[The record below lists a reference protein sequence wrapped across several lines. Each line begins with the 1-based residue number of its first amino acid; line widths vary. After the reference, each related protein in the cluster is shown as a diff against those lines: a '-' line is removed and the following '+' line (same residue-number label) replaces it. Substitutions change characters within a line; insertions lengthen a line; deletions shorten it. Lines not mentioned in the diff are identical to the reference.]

1 MMDFTHSALALL
13 DFGMSFSV
21 SDKLWESGVLRIFQ
35 SYDLRGRGEREQYF
49 GSVGQWRNSVDICGE
64 GI

>member
-35 SYDLRGRGEREQYF
+35 GYDLRGRRGRENSILEVWGSGETL
-49 GSVGQWRNSVDICGE
+49 
-64 GI
+64 